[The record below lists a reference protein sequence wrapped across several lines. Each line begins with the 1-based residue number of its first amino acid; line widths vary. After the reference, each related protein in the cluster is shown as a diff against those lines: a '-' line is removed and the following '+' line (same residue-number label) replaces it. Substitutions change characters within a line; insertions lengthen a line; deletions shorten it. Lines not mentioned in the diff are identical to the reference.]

1 MIDYIEFVTTDR
13 EVDAKRIND
22 EFLVWQLEKNQYIPK
37 EEKDALVEEFL
48 GRKVKKWIIRHE
60 DCDSTYPWK
69 SFWEPQLNPHSIEF
83 Y

>member
-37 EEKDALVEEFL
+37 EKKDALVEEFL

-60 DCDSTYPWK
+60 DCDSIYPWK
-69 SFWEPQLNPHSIEF
+69 SFGEPKLNPHSIEF